1 MNSIRYRI
9 AGLVFLSITVTV
21 VILVFLANYQ
31 MMLHFETYLFMQ
43 GLHGG
48 GQEEAYL
55 NNIHDSLFWVGAVMV
70 FFGLGFSF
78 FLAKGITEPLRRLG
92 KAAEGIAAGR
102 YGETVP
108 VEQKDEIGQLAETFN
123 HMSLSLKEAVQLRQ
137 RFLADAAHELRT
149 PLAVIQGNLEGMLD
163 GIVPAD
169 EKTLSSLREEALHL
183 NRLIQD
189 LRELSLAETG
199 QLPLVKEEVKLH
211 VLAARAVGMLQPL
224 AEEKQVV
231 LQAEAAEVP
240 ALRLDSQRMNQIIY
254 NLLTNALR
262 HTPPGG
268 RVTVAVRQEES
279 DVLLAVSDTGEGI
292 APEHLPYIFEHFYRV
307 DASRDRRSGG
317 SGIGL
322 AIVRRLVEAQRGK
335 VTVQSRLGE
344 GSCFEVRFKRRE

>member
-1 MNSIRYRI
+1 MNSIQYRI
-9 AGLVFLSITVTV
+9 AGLVFLSITITV
-21 VILVFLANYQ
+21 VVLVFLANYQ

-43 GLHGG
+43 GMHGG

-55 NNIHDSLFWVGAVMV
+55 NNIHDSLFGVGAVMV
-70 FFGLGFSF
+70 FFGLVFSF
-78 FLAKGITEPLRRLG
+78 FLARGITEPLRRLG
-92 KAAEGIAAGR
+92 KAAEGIADGR

-108 VEQKDEIGQLAETFN
+108 VEQKDEVGQLAETFN
-123 HMSLSLKEAVQLRQ
+123 HMSLSLKEAIQMRQ

-211 VLAARAVGMLQPL
+211 VLAARAAGMLQPL

-240 ALRLDSQRMNQIIY
+240 SVRLDRQRMNQIIY

-268 RVTVAVRQEES
+268 RVTVAVRQEEN
-279 DVLLAVSDTGEGI
+279 DVVLAVSDTGEGM

-307 DASRDRRSGG
+307 DASRDRRRGG

-322 AIVRRLVEAQRGK
+322 AIVRRLAEAQGGK

-344 GSCFEVRFKRRE
+344 GSCFEVRFKSTE